1 MQCCPKDFRQYYTRK
16 ILLNVA
22 LILLGQYY
30 TGKNLVQC
38 CPRGFRQHCPGKNYV
53 QSYLNTPAQCCQRD
67 TTQHCTVWI
76 TCLFGDFYFKL
87 VNFLM
92 ITSCSKCS
100 SSVAQIFPTLAWEKS
115 WANTEQKHKILRN
128 TVMCTG
134 VYYGLLIHSMGRI
147 VTRTRGQAFGS
158 KKL

>member
-1 MQCCPKDFRQYYTRK
+1 MLPLRLQTTMHKKNLVESCLNTLGTTLHRQISCVILFLRLETTLHKKICSILSQFSWDIIGNTLVQCCPKDFRQYYTRK

-67 TTQHCTVWI
+67 TTQHCTV
-76 TCLFGDFYFKL
+76 
-87 VNFLM
+87 
-92 ITSCSKCS
+92 
-100 SSVAQIFPTLAWEKS
+100 
-115 WANTEQKHKILRN
+115 
-128 TVMCTG
+128 
-134 VYYGLLIHSMGRI
+134 
-147 VTRTRGQAFGS
+147 
-158 KKL
+158 